1 VTAQKTSYH
10 HGDLRAALLEAALDI
25 ITERGPQSLTIREVA
40 RKAGVS
46 HTAPYRHFANKDD
59 LIVAVVKQGFELMSQ
74 TMQDKKSAAEP
85 DPISQFAAS
94 GTAYVDFALQHPA
107 YYRVMYSGD
116 LLTSTGQHTL
126 QHTSAETFSE
136 LVSDVKTCQELGI
149 IRTGNPTLQAL
160 SLLCTIHGFVTMAI
174 DNRVSSL
181 LGEGYPLDAV
191 RDVILATIFEGLG
204 GEQATP
210 PGDIGLLN
218 H

>member
-1 VTAQKTSYH
+1 MAVEKTRYH

-25 ITERGPQSLTIREVA
+25 ITESGPQKLTIREVA

-74 TMQDKKSAAEP
+74 TMLEKKTAAEP

-116 LLTSTGQHTL
+116 LLTSSGQHTL

-136 LVSDVKTCQELGI
+136 LVADVKTCQELGI

-160 SLLCTIHGFVTMAI
+160 SLLCTIHGFVTMVI

-181 LGEGYPLDAV
+181 LGEDYPVDGI
-191 RDVILATIFEGLG
+191 RDVILTTIFEGLG
-204 GEQATP
+204 GTQVIAAST
-210 PGDIGLLN
+210 
-218 H
+218 

>member
-126 QHTSAETFSE
+126 QHTSAETFNT
-136 LVSDVKTCQELGI
+136 LVEDVTTCQALNI
-149 IRTGNPTLQAL
+149 IRPGDPAKQAL
-160 SLLCTIHGFVTMAI
+160 ALIATIHGLVSLI
-174 DNRVSSL
+174 NDNRASAF
-181 LGEGYPLDAV
+181 LGDDHSPEEL
-191 RDVILATIFEGLG
+191 RDSVMSAIFDGIG
-204 GEQATP
+204 AQA
-210 PGDIGLLN
+210 N
-218 H
+218 AHSE

>member
-1 VTAQKTSYH
+1 MAVAKTNYH

-25 ITERGPQSLTIREVA
+25 ITERGPQKLTIREVA

-74 TMQDKKSAAEP
+74 TMLDKKTAAEA

-126 QHTSAETFSE
+126 QHTSAETFAE

-160 SLLCTIHGFVTMAI
+160 SLLCTIHGFVTMVI

-181 LGEGYPLDAV
+181 LGEGYPVDAI
-191 RDVILATIFEGLG
+191 RDVILTTIFEGLG
-204 GEQATP
+204 GTQAIAPST
-210 PGDIGLLN
+210 
-218 H
+218 

>member
-1 VTAQKTSYH
+1 MTAQKTSYH
-10 HGDLRAALLEAALDI
+10 HGDLRAALLEAALEI
-25 ITERGPQSLTIREVA
+25 ITEHGPQKLTIREVA
-40 RKAGVS
+40 RKACVS

-74 TMQDKKSAAEP
+74 TMLDKKNAAEP

-126 QHTSAETFSE
+126 QHTSAETFAE

-149 IRTGNPTLQAL
+149 IRPGNPALQAL
-160 SLLCTIHGFVTMAI
+160 SLLCTIHGFVTMVI

-181 LGEGYPLDAV
+181 MGEDYPVDEI
-191 RDVILATIFEGLG
+191 RDVILAAIFQGLG
-204 GEQATP
+204 VEPTP
-210 PGDIGLLN
+210 SN
-218 H
+218 HSDLITQQ